1 MNEEKWYKNYKDYD
15 ISKEYMKV
23 VYNKME
29 YKTVEERVDDLEAK
43 LDRIIKFFNK
53 FFDTNL
59 GDE

>member
-1 MNEEKWYKNYKDYD
+1 MNEEKWYKNYNYD
-15 ISKEYMKV
+15 LSKMKV
-23 VYNKME
+23 VYNKIG

-43 LDRIIKFFNK
+43 LDKTIKFFNK